1 MLPLKVKCVSEVA
14 ILKSLHSSC
23 LVKFIL
29 GLFSKIKLIATS
41 VASDNGI
48 FVNRLVT
55 SNKIKNLSVTFTDL
69 ISSINVKLSFMEYS
83 DGI

>member
-14 ILKSLHSSC
+14 ILKSLCSSC

-29 GLFSKIKLIATS
+29 GLFSKIKLITIS
-41 VASDNGI
+41 IVSDNGI
-48 FVNRLVT
+48 FVNRLT